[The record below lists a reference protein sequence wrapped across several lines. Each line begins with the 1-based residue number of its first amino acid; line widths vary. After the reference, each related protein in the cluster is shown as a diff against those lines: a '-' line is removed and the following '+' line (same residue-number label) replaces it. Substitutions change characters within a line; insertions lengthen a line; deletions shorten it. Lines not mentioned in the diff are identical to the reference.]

1 MYSILRLIDAL
12 PDFQSV
18 QDLPH
23 QEQDLMCYL
32 LQIKYRRSQI
42 RTRRSVSVENRGVAD
57 MPRSGKSQRFFDQ
70 QRERIDI

>member
-1 MYSILRLIDAL
+1 MLV

-18 QDLPH
+18 QDLP
-23 QEQDLMCYL
+23 QREQDLYL
-32 LQIKYRRSQI
+32 LQIKYMRPQI
-42 RTRRSVSVENRGVAD
+42 RTGRSVSVENRGVAD